1 MEKINILYID
11 DEINNLHAFKA
22 KFRKEYTIFL
32 ANNVKEAYSILENNS
47 QIQIILSDQRMPD
60 MTGSEFFESIIVK
73 YPDPIRILLTGY
85 SDIASVIEAINKGR
99 IFRYLEKPWN
109 EYEMQMAIDNAFR
122 FYFINYQLKLTNEEL
137 KKTNEELN
145 RFAYSASH
153 DLKAPVKSMLG
164 ILKLAKTEAKTDD
177 TLLKLLGDSV
187 KKLDYFINNI
197 IDYYRN
203 TRSEKT
209 LNEIDFNK
217 IIQDSIEI
225 IEQTHNLSTKEINF
239 NISIVQN
246 LPFINDDFRLN
257 VIVNYLLSN
266 AIKYQKAND
275 ENKQISISINVT
287 DKFAKIQISD
297 NGIGIPSKYTDS
309 IYKMFFRATTQSTGS
324 GIGLYIVKETLDKIN
339 GKIHMT
345 SVENEGTTFDLE
357 IPNEIKRESILKNNV

>member
-1 MEKINILYID
+1 
-11 DEINNLHAFKA
+11 
-22 KFRKEYTIFL
+22 
-32 ANNVKEAYSILENNS
+32 
-47 QIQIILSDQRMPD
+47 
-60 MTGSEFFESIIVK
+60 
-73 YPDPIRILLTGY
+73 
-85 SDIASVIEAINKGR
+85 
-99 IFRYLEKPWN
+99 
-109 EYEMQMAIDNAFR
+109 MQMAIDNAFR

-209 LNEIDFNK
+209 LNEIDFSK
-217 IIQDSIEI
+217 IIQDSIEV
-225 IEQTHNLSTKEINF
+225 IEQTHNISTKEINF

-246 LPFINDDFRLN
+246 LPFVNDDFRLN

-266 AIKYQKAND
+266 AIKYQKVND
-275 ENKQISISINVT
+275 LNKQISISIDVT
-287 DKFAKIQISD
+287 DKLAKIQISD
-297 NGIGIPSKYTDS
+297 NGIGIPAKYTDS

-345 SVENEGTTFDLE
+345 SVENEGTTFDIE
-357 IPNEIKRESILKNNV
+357 IPNEVRRESILKYNS